1 MTINNSNSDNTVLA
15 SENQDELLSLQNKL
29 ETAEQRMLSGE
40 PNITLSEAR
49 AKLQEKYNSKSS
61 Q

>member
-1 MTINNSNSDNTVLA
+1 MTINNGNSDNTVLA

-40 PNITLSEAR
+40 PNITLSEVR
-49 AKLQEKYNSKSS
+49 AKLQEKYNSISS

>member
-1 MTINNSNSDNTVLA
+1 MTINNSNNDNTVLA

-40 PNITLSEAR
+40 PNITLSEVR